1 MRDPAMKD
9 LPMKGLAMKR
19 LAITLLTASALCAVS
34 APATAQRLIASL
46 SNHRVMVTSSFTG
59 ADLVLFGAIE
69 TPTPRRG
76 GYDIVATIIGPR
88 QNAVTFRKD
97 RVLGIWLNVDSREFE
112 NVPSYLAVLAN
123 RELDAI
129 ANSDT
134 RRRLQ
139 LGIENIP
146 LTQRAAVTIADAG
159 QDDPFRQA
167 FLRINM
173 QRGLYREATNGI
185 TFLAPLLFRAD
196 IPLPAGVSVGNYEVD
211 VRLFADGAPIA
222 RAPSAFEVYKAGFE
236 QFVTS
241 TARTNGL
248 LFGLVTAMMTL
259 ATGWLGSVIFRRD

>member
-1 MRDPAMKD
+1 MT
-9 LPMKGLAMKR
+9 R
-19 LAITLLTASALCAVS
+19 LAAALLAIAALA
-34 APATAQRLIASL
+34 ATGTPAAAQRLIASL

-59 ADLVLFGAIE
+59 TELVLFGAIE

-76 GYDIVATIIGPR
+76 GYDIIATIVGPR

-112 NVPSYLAVLAN
+112 TVPSYLAVLAN
-123 RELDAI
+123 RNLDAI
-129 ANSDT
+129 ANSET

-139 LGIENIP
+139 VGLENIP
-146 LTQRAAVTIADAG
+146 LTQRAAVTIANAG
-159 QDDPFRQA
+159 PDDPFRQA
-167 FLRINM
+167 FVRINM

-196 IPLPAGVSVGNYEVD
+196 IPLPAGVMTGNYEVD
-211 VRLFADGAPIA
+211 VKLFADGAMVA

-236 QFVTS
+236 QFVS
-241 TARTNGL
+241 SSARTHGL

-259 ATGWLGSVIFRRD
+259 AIGWLGSVIFRRD

>member
-1 MRDPAMKD
+1 MT
-9 LPMKGLAMKR
+9 R
-19 LAITLLTASALCAVS
+19 LAAALLAIAALSATS
-34 APATAQRLIASL
+34 TPAAAQRLIASL

-59 ADLVLFGAIE
+59 TELVLFGAIE

-76 GYDIVATIIGPR
+76 GYDIVATIVGPR

-112 NVPSYLAVLAN
+112 TVPSYLAVLAN
-123 RELDAI
+123 RNLDAI
-129 ANSDT
+129 ANSET

-139 LGIENIP
+139 VGLENIP
-146 LTQRAAVTIADAG
+146 LTQRAAVTIANAG
-159 QDDPFRQA
+159 TDDPFRQA
-167 FLRINM
+167 FVRINM

-196 IPLPAGVSVGNYEVD
+196 IPLPAGVTTGNYEVD
-211 VRLFADGAPIA
+211 VKLFADGALVA

-236 QFVTS
+236 QFVS
-241 TARTNGL
+241 SSARTHGL

-259 ATGWLGSVIFRRD
+259 AIGWLGSVIFRRD

>member
-1 MRDPAMKD
+1 MRRRIAII
-9 LPMKGLAMKR
+9 LLAVF
-19 LAITLLTASALCAVS
+19 ALCS
-34 APATAQRLIASL
+34 AGAQASAQRLIASL

-59 ADLVLFGAIE
+59 AELVLFGFIE
-69 TPTPRRG
+69 TATPRRG
-76 GYDIVATIIGPR
+76 GYDIVATISGPR
-88 QNAVTFRKD
+88 QDEVTFRKA
-97 RVLGIWLNVDSREFE
+97 RRLGIWLNVDSREFD

-123 RELDAI
+123 RDLDAI
-129 ANSDT
+129 ASADT

-139 LGIENIP
+139 IGIDNIP
-146 LTQRAAVTIADAG
+146 LNQRAAVTIADAAA
-159 QDDPFRQA
+159 DDPFRQA

-196 IPLPAGVSVGNYEVD
+196 IPLPAGVSTGSYEVD
-211 VRLFADGAPIA
+211 VRLFADGNMIA

-236 QFVTS
+236 QFITT
-241 TARTNGL
+241 TARTHGL

>member
-1 MRDPAMKD
+1 MT
-9 LPMKGLAMKR
+9 R
-19 LAITLLTASALCAVS
+19 LAAALLAIAALSATS
-34 APATAQRLIASL
+34 TPAAAQRLIASL

-59 ADLVLFGAIE
+59 TELVLFGAIE

-76 GYDIVATIIGPR
+76 GYDIVATIVGPR

-112 NVPSYLAVLAN
+112 TVPSYLAVLAN
-123 RELDAI
+123 RNLDAI
-129 ANSDT
+129 ANSET

-139 LGIENIP
+139 VGLENIP
-146 LTQRAAVTIADAG
+146 LTQRAAVTIANAG
-159 QDDPFRQA
+159 LDDPFRQA
-167 FLRINM
+167 FVRINM

-196 IPLPAGVSVGNYEVD
+196 IPLPAGVTTGNYEVD
-211 VRLFADGAPIA
+211 VKLFADGALVA

-236 QFVTS
+236 QFVS
-241 TARTNGL
+241 SSARTHGL

-259 ATGWLGSVIFRRD
+259 AIGWLGSVIFRRD

>member
-88 QNAVTFRKD
+88 QNAMTFRKD

-139 LGIENIP
+139 LGIENIT

-173 QRGLYREATNGI
+173 QRGLYREVDQRHHVPGA
-185 TFLAPLLFRAD
+185 AVVPRRH
-196 IPLPAGVSVGNYEVD
+196 PAAGRRPTGNYEVD
-211 VRLFADGAPIA
+211 VRLFADGALIA

-241 TARTNGL
+241 TARNQRPALRAGHRDDDPRHR
-248 LFGLVTAMMTL
+248 L
-259 ATGWLGSVIFRRD
+259 ARLA

>member
-1 MRDPAMKD
+1 MRRS
-9 LPMKGLAMKR
+9 LAVIL
-19 LAITLLTASALCAVS
+19 LALAALCFAS
-34 APATAQRLIASL
+34 APAAAQRLIASL

-59 ADLVLFGAIE
+59 AELVLFGFIE

-76 GYDIVATIIGPR
+76 GYDIVATITGPR
-88 QNAVTFRKD
+88 QDAVTYRKA
-97 RVLGIWLNVDSREFE
+97 RRLGIWLNVDSREFD
-112 NVPSYLAVLAN
+112 NVPSYLAVLSN

-129 ANSDT
+129 ANADT

-139 LGIENIP
+139 IGIENVP
-146 LTQRAAVTIADAG
+146 LIQRAAVTIADAAA
-159 QDDPFRQA
+159 DDPFRQA
-167 FLRINM
+167 FVRINT
-173 QRGLYREATNGI
+173 QRGLYREVENGI

-196 IPLPAGVSVGNYEVD
+196 IRLPAGVLVGNYDVD

-241 TARTNGL
+241 TARTHGF